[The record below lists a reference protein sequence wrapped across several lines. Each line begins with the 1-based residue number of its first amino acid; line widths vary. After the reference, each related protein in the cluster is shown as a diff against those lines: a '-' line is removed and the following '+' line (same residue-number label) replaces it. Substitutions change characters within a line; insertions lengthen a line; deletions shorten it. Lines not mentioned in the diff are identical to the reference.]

1 MSPANWLAR
10 CRRYRVPPR
19 MFCAGS
25 TGSSTYIWPA
35 VWGMSC
41 MSPIAPRCEIAEVSP
56 ALSAAMTARMSSAG
70 MLYIAA
76 ARSIWS
82 GGASLRRS
90 HHRAFVFD
98 AEAREDA
105 RAFGA
110 SSTWYTPSRST
121 QVRSEAACRAIGA
134 AAQMKAD
141 VRASSRRDIGAI
153 RTITS
158 RQADGQIYPRQPDTG
173 EGRGG
178 EGDART
184 DGRRPK
190 PGASGRFP

>member
-25 TGSSTYIWPA
+25 TGSIDVHLARGLGHELHEPDCTA
-35 VWGMSC
+35 MRDRRG
-41 MSPIAPRCEIAEVSP
+41 VSR
-56 ALSAAMTARMSSAG
+56 ALRRDDCPDELRRDVVHRGRA
-70 MLYIAA
+70 LDLV
-76 ARSIWS
+76 

-121 QVRSEAACRAIGA
+121 QVRNEAACRAIGA

-158 RQADGQIYPRQPDTG
+158 RQADGQIYPRQPDTPPL
-173 EGRGG
+173 R
-178 EGDART
+178 
-184 DGRRPK
+184 
-190 PGASGRFP
+190 